1 MYIVK
6 CNNCNTAMQVVLK
19 ETNINGTR
27 VGYFICPECGE
38 IYIGYVNSP
47 AFLSLVRK
55 CGEIL
60 REMEEAGRNRKNRLY
75 DRKYR
80 KLLKTSRKM
89 DEHQKKLKEQAKKT
103 IETLI
108 EQGKVGR

>member
-1 MYIVK
+1 MYLVK
-6 CNNCNTAMQVVLK
+6 CNNCDTVMQVVLR
-19 ETNINGTR
+19 EVNINGAK

-47 AFLSLVRK
+47 AFLSLVK
-55 CGEIL
+55 KQKGIIQD
-60 REMEEAGRNRKNRLY
+60 MQEAGQNRNNRLY
-75 DRKYR
+75 DRKYK

-89 DEHQKKLKEQAKKT
+89 EKQQRTLKEQAKKE

-108 EQGKVGR
+108 EQGKIGR

>member
-1 MYIVK
+1 MYLVK
-6 CNNCNTAMQVVLK
+6 CNNCDTVMQVVLR
-19 ETNINGTR
+19 EVNAVGTK
-27 VGYFICPECGE
+27 VSYFICPECGE

-55 CGEIL
+55 RKEIL
-60 REMEEAGRNRKNRLY
+60 QEMEEAGRNRKNRLY

-89 DEHQKKLKEQAKKT
+89 DEQQKKLKEQAKKE

-108 EQGKVGR
+108 EQGKIGR

>member
-1 MYIVK
+1 MYLVK
-6 CNNCNTAMQVVLK
+6 CNNCDTVMQVVLR
-19 ETNINGTR
+19 EVNINGAR

-47 AFLSLVRK
+47 AFLSLLRK
-55 CGEIL
+55 RREIL
-60 REMEEAGRNRKNRLY
+60 QEMEEAGRNKNNRLY

-80 KLLKTSRKM
+80 KLLKTSRKQ
-89 DEHQKKLKEQAKKT
+89 DEMQRKLKEQTKKA

-108 EQGKVGR
+108 EQGKIGR